1 MTSSALHQSN
11 AMRTVEKFQ
20 GILNAH
26 LQNIQHHINNALV
39 KKMFAIKN
47 LSTNLTAVSPLAV
60 LDRGYAIVTDAS
72 GKALTSSDHIKV
84 GDTIY
89 ARLAKGKIISN
100 VTKKE

>member
-1 MTSSALHQSN
+1 M
-11 AMRTVEKFQ
+11 
-20 GILNAH
+20 
-26 LQNIQHHINNALV
+26 
-39 KKMFAIKN
+39 
-47 LSTNLTAVSPLAV
+47 SPLAV
-60 LDRGYAIVTDAS
+60 LDRGYAIVMDAS